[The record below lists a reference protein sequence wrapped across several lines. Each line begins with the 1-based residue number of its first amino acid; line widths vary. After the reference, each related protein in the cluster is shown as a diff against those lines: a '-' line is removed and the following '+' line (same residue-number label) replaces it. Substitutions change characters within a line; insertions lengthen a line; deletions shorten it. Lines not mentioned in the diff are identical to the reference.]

1 MRVTSSMYYN
11 NIFGANNSKT
21 NKNLFD
27 VNKQIASGLKIQ
39 YASDDIGIFV
49 DTMRLDNELT
59 TLEHVKKSA
68 ETGFQ
73 VSTNTD
79 ATLNSFNLELV
90 RMKTLLIK
98 AGNDTNDSTSL
109 DAIVK
114 ELKGVEGTLQT
125 LANTS
130 VNGRYL
136 FSGSA
141 FDVKPISDDGSYN
154 GNDIDLNAFLGSNN
168 KQAYNITGS
177 DLFLGEESS
186 VKREVTSNVVQKS
199 NVGDTLDVNT
209 TMGDFMGVIPATSEH
224 SFYIRG
230 VQSDG
235 TSFNERIGLGNAD
248 TVGGLLVNIGE
259 LYGNDGAKK
268 VVDVSMNESGQIIIS
283 DKLSGSSKLD
293 FHMVGASDFSALDHA
308 DITDAGIYGANAGEI
323 DVLESP
329 GNGSTDYA
337 TALTSPTQLYIREF
351 NVSGYTPATGAPTLE
366 GLVYDRTEFAKNS
379 STLSSSIPQI
389 NKETNAFATVST
401 KISEVADL
409 SHGTVDSLHG
419 TQFLFNGK
427 DINGTAFT
435 AQIDFKDPS
444 LLPVNT
450 GSTFS
455 LDGGTTNYKI
465 FDMNTVRGAVN
476 ANDMTY
482 GQLMDVINLAVT
494 GTTVPPAGTNNNS
507 DGSPMTIQE
516 EYDKAIGD
524 SHDLSN
530 TYLKDGKIEFH
541 DKSFLSTKATLSMYD
556 SNSGK
561 FGAESS
567 ALSFNSNNSLTV
579 RDPKTDFFKTI
590 SDVIKSVE
598 EYKNYP
604 DPSSG
609 GFRTI
614 GTDNSIAMID
624 DLKNHVLQ
632 MHSTAG
638 AQSNRLES
646 SLENTAVL
654 ELSTI
659 TLRAEVLDT
668 DLAESALRLQQL
680 TLNQQ
685 AMLSTIGRVSKLSL
699 VNYL

>member
-11 NIFGANNSKT
+11 NIFGANNSKI

-39 YASDDIGIFV
+39 YASDDVGIFV

-109 DAIVK
+109 EAIVK
-114 ELKGVEGTLQT
+114 ELKGIEGTLQT

-199 NVGDTLDVNT
+199 NVGTTLDVNT
-209 TMGDFMGVIPATSEH
+209 TMGDFMGAIPALNEH
-224 SFYIRG
+224 SFYVRG

-268 VVDVSMNESGQIIIS
+268 VVDVSMNENGQIIIS

-293 FHMVGASDFSALDHA
+293 FHMVGASDFGATDYA

-389 NKETNAFATVST
+389 NKETNAFATAST

-409 SHGTVDSLHG
+409 SHGTVDNLHG

-427 DINGTAFT
+427 DINGDAFT

-482 GQLMDVINLAVT
+482 GQLMDVINMVVANKIPTTT
-494 GTTVPPAGTNNNS
+494 GTDT
-507 DGSPMTIQE
+507 D
-516 EYDKAIGD
+516 YDKAIGD

-604 DPSSG
+604 DPSRG
-609 GFRTI
+609 GVRTI